1 MTLSVPTFRSLL
13 AGLAVSAL
21 SVSAI
26 SLSAQATSTPAT
38 QGAKAAT
45 QGPYQ
50 PQAQASPFNGSVV
63 EDVVARVNDQI
74 ITRSDY
80 QRALQQMD
88 ADAKQQG
95 VSEQELNDRK
105 KTLLRDLI
113 DKELLL
119 SKGKELGITGETEL
133 VKRLDEIRK
142 QNHLDSMEDLE
153 KAAQQQGVSYED
165 FKQNIRNEIISQS
178 VIRQEV
184 SRRVQLTK
192 TDVANFYR
200 THQAEFAQPE
210 SVHLASILIP
220 VDGDNAD
227 SLAKAQAKAAEV
239 ESELKAGT
247 SFEELA
253 KKDSSGPTA
262 STGGDLGDFK
272 RGALPKPL
280 EDATFEL
287 KSGQVT
293 QPIRTKQ
300 GMLIMKVTQHVGGAS
315 QDYASIEPQVEEAAF
330 MSRMQPALRAYL
342 STLREQAYVDVRP
355 GFQDTGAASNTVKP
369 HIAYSAYVQPGK
381 KKDKKKVVRTR
392 FNETRHT
399 FRNKSGATQQTASKS
414 PASPA
419 APATATGATPAPA
432 TTTAAVTAPTPA
444 ATPAPAAPSSSNVAA
459 NVPSSKPVKKQK
471 VRFGQAPVG
480 TLDNAPGNT
489 TAPAPAAPAETQVA
503 SNGNSVSSNITGS
516 GIEENTA
523 AAVKKQKT
531 RFSART
537 GKQPKGETQDQL
549 ENQSQGQA
557 TDEEKA
563 SQQTQA
569 APLGLG
575 GDTATKKKPVKVKSD
590 QKTRYTEKPKVASK
604 DDATGDQTNGSTTG
618 DTNAGAAATSGT
630 TPEAGAPATSS
641 APPAATPDEKAPLD
655 TTPAQPGTTAPAAP
669 STPQTGPQ

>member
-1 MTLSVPTFRSLL
+1 MTLSAPTFRILL
-13 AGLAVSAL
+13 AGLAVSVL

-26 SLSAQATSTPAT
+26 SLSAQATSKTAN
-38 QGAKAAT
+38 

-50 PQAQASPFNGSVV
+50 PQAQASPFNGAVV

-88 ADAKQQG
+88 SDGKQQG

-142 QNHLDSMEDLE
+142 QNHLESMEDLE

-184 SRRVQLTK
+184 SRRVNLTK

-200 THQAEFAQPE
+200 THQAEFAQTE

-220 VDGDNAD
+220 VDGDSAE

-239 ESELKAGT
+239 ESELKSGA
-247 SFEELA
+247 SFEDLA
-253 KKDSSGPTA
+253 KKNSSGPTA

-280 EDATFEL
+280 EDASFAL
-287 KSGQVT
+287 KAGEVT
-293 QPIRTKQ
+293 EPIRTKQ

-342 STLREQAYVDVRP
+342 STLREQSYVDVRP
-355 GFQDTGAASNTVKP
+355 GLVDAGAASNTVKP
-369 HIAYSAYVQPGK
+369 HIVYSAYVQPGK
-381 KKDKKKVVRTR
+381 KKEKKKVVRTR

-399 FRNKSGATQQTASKS
+399 FRNKSGSGDQASTKSLGTPAAPRTAPAAATANTATAAA
-414 PASPA
+414 PVANAATAAAGTQAA
-419 APATATGATPAPA
+419 APAT
-432 TTTAAVTAPTPA
+432 
-444 ATPAPAAPSSSNVAA
+444 PSTSNVAA
-459 NVPSSKPVKKQK
+459 NTPSSKPVKKQK

-480 TLDNAPGNT
+480 TLDNAPANSSV
-489 TAPAPAAPAETQVA
+489 AAAAPPADTQVA
-503 SNGNSVSSNITGS
+503 SAGTGVSSNITGA
-516 GIEENTA
+516 GIDENAGT
-523 AAVKKQKT
+523 AVKKEKT
-531 RFSART
+531 RFSSRK
-537 GKQPKGETQDQL
+537 GKEVKGPTQDQL
-549 ENQSQGQA
+549 ENKAQGDVAPEQTA
-557 TDEEKA
+557 TE
-563 SQQTQA
+563 QTQA

-590 QKTRYTEKPKVASK
+590 QKTRFTEKPKAAS
-604 DDATGDQTNGSTTG
+604 ADQNSGATTG
-618 DTNAGAAATSGT
+618 DNTAPASSGT
-630 TPEAGAPATSS
+630 PSGTPSGPTPEAGAPATNS
-641 APPAATPDEKAPLD
+641 APPAATQDEKAPLD

-669 STPQTGPQ
+669 STPQTSPQ

>member
-1 MTLSVPTFRSLL
+1 MTLSAPTFRSLL
-13 AGLAVSAL
+13 AVLAVSAL

-26 SLSAQATSTPAT
+26 SLSAQATGGTSAP
-38 QGAKAAT
+38 QGSKLVN

-50 PQAQASPFNGSVV
+50 PQAQASPFNGAVV

-88 ADAKQQG
+88 ADGKQQG
-95 VSEQELNDRK
+95 WSEQELADRK
-105 KTLLRDLI
+105 KDLLRDLI

-178 VIRQEV
+178 VIRDQV

-192 TDVANFYR
+192 TDVANYYR
-200 THQAEFAQPE
+200 THQAQFAQAE

-220 VDGDNAD
+220 VDGDSAE

-239 ESELKAGT
+239 ESQLKSGA
-247 SFEELA
+247 SFEDLA

-262 STGGDLGDFK
+262 ATGGDLGDYK
-272 RGALPKPL
+272 RGMLPKAL
-280 EDATFEL
+280 EDATFDL
-287 KSGQVT
+287 KAGEVT

-300 GMLIMKVTQHVGGAS
+300 GMLIMKVMQHVGGAN

-330 MSRMQPALRAYL
+330 MSRMQPELRKYL
-342 STLREQAYVDVRP
+342 TTLREQSYVDVRP
-355 GFQDTGAASNTVKP
+355 GFQDAGAASNGVKP
-369 HIAYSAYVQPGK
+369 HIVYSAYVQPGK
-381 KKDKKKVVRTR
+381 KKEKKKGTRTR

-399 FRNKSGATQQTASKS
+399 FRNKSGATQTAST
-414 PASPA
+414 A
-419 APATATGATPAPA
+419 APGA
-432 TTTAAVTAPTPA
+432 A
-444 ATPAPAAPSSSNVAA
+444 ATPAKGSASAVSTPTAPAGTPAGTPAASSNSNVATN
-459 NVPSSKPVKKQK
+459 NVPSTKPVKKQK

-489 TAPAPAAPAETQVA
+489 TVAAPPADAQVA
-503 SNGNSVSSNITGS
+503 SNQSNVNSNITGA
-516 GIEENTA
+516 GISETTEP
-523 AAVKKQKT
+523 AVKKQKT
-531 RFSART
+531 RFSDRK
-537 GKQPKGETQDQL
+537 GKPVKGETQDQL
-549 ENQSQGQA
+549 ENQAQSTVTPEQTA
-557 TDEEKA
+557 AE
-563 SQQTQA
+563 QTQA

-575 GDTATKKKPVKVKSD
+575 GDTATRKKPVKVKSD
-590 QKTRYTEKPKVASK
+590 QKTRYAEKPRTAS
-604 DDATGDQTNGSTTG
+604 TDQNGGSTTG
-618 DTNAGAAATSGT
+618 DATSGDTSAGAAATAGT

-641 APPAATPDEKAPLD
+641 APPASTPDEKAPLD
-655 TTPAQPGTTAPAAP
+655 TTPAQPGTTPPAAP
-669 STPQTGPQ
+669 NTPTTSPQ

>member
-1 MTLSVPTFRSLL
+1 MTLSAPTFRSLL

-26 SLSAQATSTPAT
+26 SLSAQTTGSTGP
-38 QGAKAAT
+38 QGSKLVN

-50 PQAQASPFNGSVV
+50 PQAQASPFNGAVV

-88 ADAKQQG
+88 ADATREG
-95 VSEQELNDRK
+95 MSQEELADRK

-192 TDVANFYR
+192 TDVANYYR

-220 VDGDNAD
+220 VDGDGAE
-227 SLAKAQAKAAEV
+227 SLVKAQAKAAEV
-239 ESELKAGT
+239 ESQLKTGA
-247 SFEELA
+247 SFEDLA

-262 STGGDLGDFK
+262 STGGDLGDYK
-272 RGALPKPL
+272 RGMLPKPL
-280 EDATFEL
+280 EDATFDL
-287 KSGQVT
+287 KAGEVT

-300 GMLIMKVTQHVGGAS
+300 GILIMKVTQHVGGAS

-330 MSRMQPALRAYL
+330 MSRMQPELRKYL
-342 STLREQAYVDVRP
+342 TTLREQSYVDVRP
-355 GFQDTGAASNTVKP
+355 GFQDAGAASNGVKP
-369 HIAYSAYVQPGK
+369 HIVYSAYVQPGK
-381 KKDKKKVVRTR
+381 KKEKKKAVRTR

-399 FRNKSGATQQTASKS
+399 FRNKSGATQTASTT
-414 PASPA
+414 PASTATPAGAA
-419 APATATGATPAPA
+419 APAPAAGAAAVSAPA
-432 TTTAAVTAPTPA
+432 TTASTPA
-444 ATPAPAAPSSSNVAA
+444 TTKATSSSSTLAA
-459 NVPSSKPVKKQK
+459 NNTPSTKPVKKQK
-471 VRFGQAPVG
+471 VRFGQAPQG

-489 TAPAPAAPAETQVA
+489 TVAAAAPPADMQVA
-503 SNGNSVSSNITGS
+503 SNQNGVSSNITGS
-516 GIEENTA
+516 GIDENTA
-523 AAVKKQKT
+523 ATVKKAKT
-531 RFSART
+531 RFSDRK
-537 GKQPKGETQDQL
+537 GKQVKGETQDQL
-549 ENQSQGQA
+549 ENKAQGPVTTEQTA
-557 TDEEKA
+557 TE
-563 SQQTQA
+563 QTQA

-590 QKTRYTEKPKVASK
+590 QKTRYAEKPKTAS
-604 DDATGDQTNGSTTG
+604 TDQNGAG
-618 DTNAGAAATSGT
+618 DTNSGAAATSGT

-641 APPAATPDEKAPLD
+641 APPASTPDEKAPLD
-655 TTPAQPGTTAPAAP
+655 TTPAQPGTTPPAAP
-669 STPQTGPQ
+669 STPTTSPQ

>member
-1 MTLSVPTFRSLL
+1 MTLSAPMFRSLL

-26 SLSAQATSTPAT
+26 SLSAQATGSTGP
-38 QGAKAAT
+38 QGSKLVN

-50 PQAQASPFNGSVV
+50 PQAQASPFNGAVV

-88 ADAKQQG
+88 ADGKQQG
-95 VSEQELNDRK
+95 WSEQELADRK
-105 KTLLRDLI
+105 KDLLRDLI

-192 TDVANFYR
+192 TDVANYYR

-220 VDGDNAD
+220 VDGDSAE

-239 ESELKAGT
+239 ESQLKSGA
-247 SFEELA
+247 SFEDLA

-262 STGGDLGDFK
+262 ATGGDLGDYK

-280 EDATFEL
+280 EDATFDL
-287 KSGQVT
+287 KAGEVT

-300 GMLIMKVTQHVGGAS
+300 GILIMKVTQHVGGAS

-330 MSRMQPALRAYL
+330 MSRMQPELRKYL
-342 STLREQAYVDVRP
+342 TTLREQSYVDVRP
-355 GFQDTGAASNTVKP
+355 GLQDAGSASNGVKP
-369 HIAYSAYVQPGK
+369 HIVYSAYVQPGK
-381 KKDKKKVVRTR
+381 KKEKKKGARTR

-399 FRNKSGATQQTASKS
+399 FRNKAGATQTAS
-414 PASPA
+414 
-419 APATATGATPAPA
+419 ATPAGSA
-432 TTTAAVTAPTPA
+432 SPA
-444 ATPAPAAPSSSNVAA
+444 ATPATTPAIASTAAVSAPASAATAAAKTPAASSSSNVAA
-459 NVPSSKPVKKQK
+459 NNLPSTKPVKKQK

-489 TAPAPAAPAETQVA
+489 TVAAAAPSAETQVA
-503 SNGNSVSSNITGS
+503 SNQGGVSSNITGS
-516 GIEENTA
+516 GIDENAATA
-523 AAVKKQKT
+523 AKKQKT
-531 RFSART
+531 RFSERK
-537 GKQPKGETQDQL
+537 GKQVKGETQDQL
-549 ENQSQGQA
+549 ENQAQGPVTTEQ
-557 TDEEKA
+557 TA
-563 SQQTQA
+563 SEQTQA

-575 GDTATKKKPVKVKSD
+575 GDTATKKKPVKVKTD
-590 QKTRYTEKPKVASK
+590 QKTRYAEKPKAGST
-604 DDATGDQTNGSTTG
+604 DQNGTATGDM
-618 DTNAGAAATSGT
+618 NAGAAATSAT

-641 APPAATPDEKAPLD
+641 APPASTPDEKAPLD
-655 TTPAQPGTTAPAAP
+655 TTPAQPGTTPPAAP
-669 STPQTGPQ
+669 NTPTTSPQ

>member
-50 PQAQASPFNGSVV
+50 PQAQASPFNGTVV

-88 ADAKQQG
+88 ADARQQG
-95 VSEQELNDRK
+95 VSEQELADRK

-192 TDVANFYR
+192 ADVANYYR

-239 ESELKAGT
+239 ESQLKAGA
-247 SFEELA
+247 SFEDLA

-272 RGALPKPL
+272 RGMLPKPL
-280 EDATFEL
+280 EDATFDL
-287 KSGQVT
+287 KAGGVT

-330 MSRMQPALRAYL
+330 MSRMQPALRSYL

-355 GFQDTGAASNTVKP
+355 GFQDAGAASNTVKP

-399 FRNKSGATQQTASKS
+399 FRNKSGSTQQTASKS
-414 PASPA
+414 SGSAAAPTAAPTTAPA
-419 APATATGATPAPA
+419 AATTPAPA
-432 TTTAAVTAPTPA
+432 
-444 ATPAPAAPSSSNVAA
+444 PAPSSSSNVAA

-471 VRFGQAPVG
+471 VRFGQAPTG

-489 TAPAPAAPAETQVA
+489 TAPAPATPAETQVA

-516 GIEENTA
+516 GIDENTA
-523 AAVKKQKT
+523 TAVKKQKT

-563 SQQTQA
+563 TQQTQA

-575 GDTATKKKPVKVKSD
+575 GDTATKKKPAKVKSD
-590 QKTRYTEKPKVASK
+590 QKTRYAEKPKAASN
-604 DDATGDQTNGSTTG
+604 DANGDQTIGTAAG
-618 DTNAGAAATSGT
+618 DANSGAAATAGT

-641 APPAATPDEKAPLD
+641 APPASTPDEKAPLD